1 MSEPPQILI
10 VEDEIVIAMEIESR
24 LQGLG
29 YAVAAAVF
37 SGEEAILKAGEIR
50 PDLVLMDIRLKGAI
64 DGVQAAGQ
72 IRDRFGIPVIYLTA
86 YADEDTLQRAK
97 ASEAFG
103 YLLKPFGE
111 TELRITIEMAL
122 YKHEMEG
129 RLRDSEEKYRRLVDN
144 ANEAIIVAQDGL
156 LKFLNPKAPE
166 IMGYSREELASRPFA
181 EFVHPDD
188 RQAAA
193 EHHWRCIKGEKTPQH
208 YILRVIDKDEKV
220 KWVESNSVPIT
231 WEERPA
237 TLTLVTDVTERKL
250 AEEALRESEARF
262 RRLAENAPDFIY
274 RYRLVPEPGFD
285 YVSPAAT
292 ALTGYTPEEFYADP
306 NLIFEMAHPD
316 DYARLVALKGS
327 QEFPATTMRF
337 VRKDGTT
344 MWTDARIVPV
354 LDDMDNLVAIEGIAR
369 DITERVCV
377 AQKMQRRSQ
386 ELEVLN
392 EISQAINSTLD
403 LKEILTLIADHT
415 ARLMEVSAASVA
427 LHDRAKGDL
436 WFAAASGTG
445 ADYVLGKR
453 LAMGRGIAGWVA
465 QHGQPVLVA
474 DTLQEPRFFDEF
486 DKQSGF
492 TTRTILCVPLKTKG
506 HIIGVVEVMNKDNGP
521 FNEEDLRL
529 LTLLAAP
536 AATAIENARLFDA
549 EVRRR
554 YEAETLRE
562 ATSALASSL
571 DLNHV
576 LESILTHLEQVV
588 PFDSACLFLQEDG
601 RWRAVAERGFPV
613 PDQVTGR
620 NYPADNPLF
629 QEIQRTAGPLILV
642 DAQSDP
648 RFQGWGSDD
657 SVRGWMAIPLIVRGE
672 VVGCLTF
679 DSHQVAAYTQAEAK
693 LAQAFATQAAAAIQ
707 NAGLF
712 EQVRTGRERLQFLS
726 RRLVEVQEAERRYI
740 ARELHDEIGQ
750 SLTGLLL
757 SLDLIRRL
765 PAEEI
770 RTSLDE
776 AQGIVNDLM
785 SRVRELSLDLRPA
798 MLDDLGVVPAL
809 LWHFERYT
817 AQTTIVVNFKHTGIE
832 GRFPPQV
839 ETAIY
844 RIVQEALTNVARH
857 AKVREVTVRLWVDSA
872 RLSVQIE
879 DQGIGFAPEPALASG
894 VSSGLSGMQER
905 VALLGG
911 DVIVESATGVGTRLT
926 AEFPLG
932 AIKE

>member
-1 MSEPPQILI
+1 M
-10 VEDEIVIAMEIESR
+10 
-24 LQGLG
+24 
-29 YAVAAAVF
+29 
-37 SGEEAILKAGEIR
+37 
-50 PDLVLMDIRLKGAI
+50 
-64 DGVQAAGQ
+64 
-72 IRDRFGIPVIYLTA
+72 
-86 YADEDTLQRAK
+86 
-97 ASEAFG
+97 
-103 YLLKPFGE
+103 
-111 TELRITIEMAL
+111 
-122 YKHEMEG
+122 H
-129 RLRDSEEKYRRLVDN
+129 
-144 ANEAIIVAQDGL
+144 
-156 LKFLNPKAPE
+156 
-166 IMGYSREELASRPFA
+166 
-181 EFVHPDD
+181 
-188 RQAAA
+188 
-193 EHHWRCIKGEKTPQH
+193 
-208 YILRVIDKDEKV
+208 
-220 KWVESNSVPIT
+220 
-231 WEERPA
+231 
-237 TLTLVTDVTERKL
+237 
-250 AEEALRESEARF
+250 
-262 RRLAENAPDFIY
+262 
-274 RYRLVPEPGFD
+274 
-285 YVSPAAT
+285 
-292 ALTGYTPEEFYADP
+292 
-306 NLIFEMAHPD
+306 
-316 DYARLVALKGS
+316 
-327 QEFPATTMRF
+327 
-337 VRKDGTT
+337 
-344 MWTDARIVPV
+344 
-354 LDDMDNLVAIEGIAR
+354 
-369 DITERVCV
+369 
-377 AQKMQRRSQ
+377 RRSQ

-436 WFAAASGTG
+436 WFAAASGAG
-445 ADYVLGKR
+445 ADYILAKR
-453 LAMGRGIAGWVA
+453 LAFGRGIAGWVA
-465 QHGQPVLVA
+465 QHGQPLLVA

-486 DKQSGF
+486 DRQSGF
-492 TTRTILCVPLKTKG
+492 ITRAILCVPLKAKG
-506 HIIGVVEVMNKDNGP
+506 HIIGVLEVMNKNSGP

-529 LTLLAAP
+529 LTLLAG
-536 AATAIENARLFDA
+536 AAAMTIENARLFDA

-601 RWRAVAERGFPV
+601 RWRAVAERGFSIPN
-613 PDQVTGR
+613 QVVGR
-620 NYPADNPLF
+620 NYPADNSLF
-629 QEIQRTAGPLILV
+629 QEIQRTAGPLVLV

-648 RFQGWGSDD
+648 RFQRWGSDD

-679 DSHQVAAYTQAEAK
+679 DSHQVAAYAQAEAK

-712 EQVRTGRERLQFLS
+712 EQVRTGRERLQVLS

-817 AQTTIVVNFKHTGIE
+817 AQTTIAVNFKHTGIE

-857 AKVREVTVRLWVDSA
+857 AKVSEVTVRLWVDPA

-879 DQGIGFAPEPALASG
+879 DQGIGFAPEPALVSG

-911 DVIVESATGVGTRLT
+911 DLIVESATGTGTRLT